1 MAHAY
6 YFLFCSY
13 SVRAIL
19 PLDNAICSFFT
30 NFVLSFFSFFFVVA
44 VCDTSTCLVL
54 SSFCCMHMIIIIM
67 IIIFVAIF
75 YLRGCGCCLFCIF
88 FNLDTRVFAGAP
100 LINGVVHFAKC
111 ARTIHRKDAE
121 KWPTFIDIYHS

>member
-1 MAHAY
+1 MHIIF
-6 YFLFCSY
+6 YFVHILCARFFHLIMP
-13 SVRAIL
+13 SVRFL
-19 PLDNAICSFFT
+19 PISFF
-30 NFVLSFFSFFFVVA
+30 LSFHFFVVVA